1 MPELPEVETL
11 IRGLRPLLPGVRIE
25 RIRVIHEDIL
35 RQKPRAFR
43 DAVRYRTIT
52 SVERR
57 AKNIVM
63 PLDEGEAFL
72 VVNLGMTGALFPQR
86 FERED
91 GSVPERF
98 ARRPTHP
105 AIRFHLDGGRAL
117 VYHDIRRFGTVEVL
131 EPDTWAERSERIG
144 PEPLADEYR
153 AEDLHDGL
161 SASRSPVR
169 NWLLD
174 QRRIAGVGN
183 IYASEACFRAG
194 VHPGRPA
201 NTVTEAEAEK
211 MHRGLRDVLSRA
223 IAHGGTTLQD
233 YRNADGRPGLFGTLL
248 CVYGREEEPCVTCGT
263 PVERIVIGNRSAF
276 LCSACQPG

>member
-11 IRGLRPLLPGVRIE
+11 VRGLRPLLPGARVE
-25 RIRVIHEDIL
+25 RIRVIHEDVL
-35 RQKPRAFR
+35 RQPRRAFA
-43 DAVRYRTIT
+43 DDVRHRTVT

-63 PLDEGEAFL
+63 PLDTGEAYL

-86 FERED
+86 FERDD

-98 ARRPTHP
+98 ARKPTHP

-117 VYHDIRRFGTVEVL
+117 VYHDIRRLGTVEVL
-131 EPDTWAERSERIG
+131 GPDAWAERSDRIG
-144 PEPLADEYR
+144 PEPLADDYR
-153 AEDLHDGL
+153 AEDLHAGL

-174 QRRIAGVGN
+174 QKRIAGVGN

-194 VHPGRPA
+194 VHPARPA
-201 NTVTEAEAEK
+201 NTVREKEADL
-211 MHRGLRDVLSRA
+211 MHAGLREVLEQA
-223 IAHGGTTLQD
+223 IEHGGTTLQD

-248 CVYGREEEPCVTCGT
+248 CVYGRDDEPCVECGT
-263 PVERIVIGNRSAF
+263 TIERIVIGNRSAF
-276 LCSACQPG
+276 LCPECRS

>member
-1 MPELPEVETL
+1 VPELPEVETL
-11 IRGLRPLLPGVRIE
+11 VRGLTPLLPGSRIE
-25 RIRVIHEDIL
+25 RTRVLHDDIL
-35 RQKPRAFR
+35 RQPPRAFR
-43 DAVRYRTIT
+43 DAVRHRTVT
-52 SVERR
+52 AVQRR

-63 PLDEGEAFL
+63 PLDEGVAYL

-91 GSVPERF
+91 GSVPERS
-98 ARRPTHP
+98 ARKPTHP
-105 AIRFHLDGGRAL
+105 AIRFHLNGGRAL

-131 EPDTWAERSERIG
+131 DPETWAERSERIG
-144 PEPLADEYR
+144 PEPLSDGYR
-153 AEDLHDGL
+153 AEDLHEGL

-194 VHPGRPA
+194 VHPARPA
-201 NTVTEAEAEK
+201 REVKRGEARK
-211 MHRGLRDVLSRA
+211 MHRGLRDVLSQA
-223 IAHGGTTLQD
+223 IEHGGTTLQD

-248 CVYGREEEPCVTCGT
+248 CVYGREGEPCVECGT
-263 PVERIVIGNRSAF
+263 PIERIVIGNRSAF
-276 LCSACQPG
+276 YCPECQPG